1 MSNPIGAT
9 LHGKA
14 LLAFGFDLASLR
26 RSMELPGARWF
37 LSGFYPSARGPR
49 HVGAECLASPG
60 SVQLWP
66 PWADASMGN
75 ALGYDK
81 MEWKYLPGT
90 PPSPRQRLVT

>member
-60 SVQLWP
+60 SVQCYGHRGPTLPWLTLWAVTT
-66 PWADASMGN
+66 WSGN
-75 ALGYDK
+75 IYQEPTVA
-81 MEWKYLPGT
+81 
-90 PPSPRQRLVT
+90 